1 MKAPDEY
8 GINKDFTEKSTD
20 WIATAVKRCTDV
32 FRIGYPAIAGPPKSS
47 PAIAGVLVVDFG
59 WYHYSGYR
67 YSMILYPLMCLKFRA
82 SPI

>member
-32 FRIGYPAIAGPPKSS
+32 TPPMYGTLTIHVNRDSK
-47 PAIAGVLVVDFG
+47 VF
-59 WYHYSGYR
+59 
-67 YSMILYPLMCLKFRA
+67 LK
-82 SPI
+82 